1 MSDGAL
7 SVKSES
13 RSYLNRFD
21 CVLQDWCITTRI
33 ATRTKNKEK
42 SYKKIGFCNYVPPK
56 VPTTSTE
63 QQLSINQCLVP
74 TRKNPKSHI
83 TYLIFV
89 FWKLFCS
96 NFLINIRCGG
106 HSGSNHGTQGGPLQC
121 SLEPQQ
127 GEDPEEGTKEGPLPA
142 TYRSITQ
149 VLKLKINSH
158 WAPYGVGSIIKSATC
173 QSTLQLSYRTYH
185 REVIFS
191 FAEID

>member
-1 MSDGAL
+1 MYHQ
-7 SVKSES
+7 K
-13 RSYLNRFD
+13 YLQ
-21 CVLQDWCITTRI
+21 L
-33 ATRTKNKEK
+33 
-42 SYKKIGFCNYVPPK
+42 
-56 VPTTSTE
+56 
-63 QQLSINQCLVP
+63 QLSNSYQSINVWYRP
-74 TRKNPKSHI
+74 TK
-83 TYLIFV
+83 
-89 FWKLFCS
+89 
-96 NFLINIRCGG
+96 
-106 HSGSNHGTQGGPLQC
+106 TQGGPLQC

-185 REVIFS
+185 REVISS